1 MHGKG
6 IYVMKNTLTL
16 CLVKLGELFYA
27 GGLHRIPYDETS
39 FSYEFVKDEEVAFLF
54 IDKDLAKRIA
64 KKCGGVV
71 INKEITSQEYTQLTI
86 KHECYIKSGKDWNLE
101 QEKVIQKILSN

>member
-1 MHGKG
+1 ME
-6 IYVMKNTLTL
+6 NTLTL
-16 CLVKLGELFYA
+16 WLVKLGELFYA

-39 FSYEFVKDEEVAFLF
+39 FSFEFVKDEEVAFLF

-71 INKEITSQEYTQLTI
+71 IDKDITSHEYTQLTI
-86 KHECYIKSGKDWNLE
+86 KHERYIASEKDWRLG
-101 QEKVIQKILSN
+101 QEKVIQKDF

>member
-1 MHGKG
+1 MEYT
-6 IYVMKNTLTL
+6 ITLW
-16 CLVKLGELFYA
+16 LVKLGELFYA

-39 FSYEFVKDEEVAFLF
+39 FSFEFVKDEEVAFLF

-71 INKEITSQEYTQLTI
+71 IDKDITSHEYTQLTI
-86 KHECYIKSGKDWNLE
+86 KHERYIASEKYWRLE
-101 QEKVIQKILSN
+101 QEKVIQNDF

>member
-1 MHGKG
+1 ME
-6 IYVMKNTLTL
+6 NTLTL
-16 CLVKLGELFYA
+16 WLVKLGELFYA

-39 FSYEFVKDEEVAFLF
+39 FSFEFVKDEEVAFLF

-71 INKEITSQEYTQLTI
+71 IDKDITSHEYTQLTI
-86 KHECYIKSGKDWNLE
+86 KHERYIASEKDWRLE
-101 QEKVIQKILSN
+101 QEKVIQKDF

>member
-1 MHGKG
+1 MHEKG
-6 IYVMKNTLTL
+6 IYVMQNTLTL

-54 IDKDLAKRIA
+54 IDKDIAERIA

-71 INKEITSQEYTQLTI
+71 INKEITSHEYTQLTI
-86 KHECYIKSGKDWNLE
+86 KHECYIKKRKRLGFGTRKSYSKF
-101 QEKVIQKILSN
+101 LSN